1 MECYVVTQTRGD
13 NVKFMIA
20 VFQSRFDAE
29 SFFKQQT
36 KHDSPYSFEIV
47 AIPMGGIWDDME
59 QKVLNNAE

>member
-20 VFQSRFDAE
+20 VFQARFDAE
-29 SFFKQQT
+29 SFLNQQT

-47 AIPMGGIWDDME
+47 AMPMEDVWDTME
-59 QKVLNNAE
+59 QKVLNNAK